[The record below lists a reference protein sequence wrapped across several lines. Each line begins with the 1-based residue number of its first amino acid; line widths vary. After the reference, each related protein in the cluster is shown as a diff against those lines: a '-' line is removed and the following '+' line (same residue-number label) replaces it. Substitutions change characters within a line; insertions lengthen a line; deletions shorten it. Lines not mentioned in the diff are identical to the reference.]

1 MSASLGAA
9 LVTAGVGQPWLK
21 VDPAAAFAQALK
33 PGTLN
38 EELSNR
44 VLFVFG
50 QPVDEVRDSPQ
61 ALEVARA
68 LGVSSSGWGQN
79 HYLAAALG
87 AAALITIV
95 AVTRSVFAT
104 SAWAAR
110 RHSPLI
116 ALAGLASLGIAA
128 VALWVLAP
136 DPRQAMRPDTGLW
149 LITGGGGLMLLG
161 ALTLGNNRR
170 RPWIDELA
178 TETPMKR
185 FDNTEHLAYSHGAW
199 VPKLP
204 DDH

>member
-1 MSASLGAA
+1 
-9 LVTAGVGQPWLK
+9 
-21 VDPAAAFAQALK
+21 
-33 PGTLN
+33 
-38 EELSNR
+38 

-50 QPVDEVRDSPQ
+50 QPVDEVKGTPQ

-68 LGVSSSGWGQN
+68 LGVESNGWAQN

-87 AAALITIV
+87 AASLIALV
-95 AVTRSVFAT
+95 AVVRSVYAN
-104 SAWAAR
+104 SAWSAR
-110 RHSPLI
+110 RQSPLI

-128 VALWVLAP
+128 TALWLLAP
-136 DPRQAMRPDTGLW
+136 DPRAAMRPDLGLW
-149 LITGGGGLMLLG
+149 LITAGGGFLLLG

-170 RPWIDELA
+170 RPWIDELE
-178 TETPMKR
+178 TELPMKR